1 LFICINI
8 FVFFVSLLFVYDLKA
23 DDNEAITIPEIEI
36 QSSIG
41 DRTRLT
47 PGSTNYVD
55 RTSMDKTR
63 PLTVGEILQ
72 EIPGVISE
80 IDDGDTR
87 KSNFGIRGAH
97 SRRSRKISVYEDY
110 IPNNFAPYT
119 DPTTHYTP
127 PDERIAGVE
136 VIKGSGQ
143 LTHGP
148 QTMHGIINFLNHRPP
163 LESTGK
169 IITSLGNNHI
179 GSRKQLHI
187 RYGQNFGIFGNWQG
201 MFTRHDNRG
210 SVHGDII
217 DYNDYF
223 INGDIDLSQNQKLSV
238 TLNYNE
244 ENSEYAEGGLGLYQY
259 NADAYM
265 GNKRKFDDTFEMDMF
280 RVGLAHS
287 YFASDTFKIDTNFY
301 YNFFYRTR
309 WSQTD
314 NESSGLVS
322 RQGIGCTNENTMVQI
337 NITNAGCGYKNTP
350 RRYHTSGIETRFY
363 KDTNWFG
370 KTNNLRY
377 GIKFEFEKLERKA
390 RITGSDKK
398 QTGTQMVEDEFVK
411 MSEDAEVYA
420 MALYFEDDYQFS
432 DKFVITPG
440 FRYESYFLIHNDREK
455 RDGCGATGS
464 ECDDYTSYEKD
475 EYILLPG
482 LGFTYLSSTTNQL
495 YGGIHMGMAP
505 PAVGDAGYREIS
517 NLKSQKSFNFE
528 LGLINQSFENNM
540 GLTFEAAAFRTVE
553 RSRPVK
559 SSLRTAGTGS
569 TLKNIG
575 TTFTDGLEFSA
586 NWDQSKY
593 SKKSRN
599 WFAKFNYSFTYAK
612 LKTHQKGER
621 SSSDAGTPMVIDDIY
636 ENDIPFIP
644 RYKGLLLVGYGEK
657 NKWNLSTTARYNGTY
672 YTDVDNTKGIGQSG
686 RWGQVDDHWIFNS
699 RANYIWGQS
708 TLYISGT
715 NIFDTKH
722 ISSISA
728 EGLKVGSGRTIMS
741 GIEFNF

>member
-1 LFICINI
+1 
-8 FVFFVSLLFVYDLKA
+8 
-23 DDNEAITIPEIEI
+23 
-36 QSSIG
+36 
-41 DRTRLT
+41 
-47 PGSTNYVD
+47 
-55 RTSMDKTR
+55 
-63 PLTVGEILQ
+63 
-72 EIPGVISE
+72 
-80 IDDGDTR
+80 
-87 KSNFGIRGAH
+87 
-97 SRRSRKISVYEDY
+97 
-110 IPNNFAPYT
+110 
-119 DPTTHYTP
+119 
-127 PDERIAGVE
+127 
-136 VIKGSGQ
+136 
-143 LTHGP
+143 
-148 QTMHGIINFLNHRPP
+148 
-163 LESTGK
+163 
-169 IITSLGNNHI
+169 
-179 GSRKQLHI
+179 
-187 RYGQNFGIFGNWQG
+187 
-201 MFTRHDNRG
+201 
-210 SVHGDII
+210 
-217 DYNDYF
+217 
-223 INGDIDLSQNQKLSV
+223 
-238 TLNYNE
+238 
-244 ENSEYAEGGLGLYQY
+244 
-259 NADAYM
+259 
-265 GNKRKFDDTFEMDMF
+265 
-280 RVGLAHS
+280 
-287 YFASDTFKIDTNFY
+287 
-301 YNFFYRTR
+301 
-309 WSQTD
+309 
-314 NESSGLVS
+314 
-322 RQGIGCTNENTMVQI
+322 MVQI